1 MSRIERYE
9 DFEQFA
15 NGAEALFNGLLA
27 ADSRAEELS
36 TFYSFYAKKGGA
48 MGGVDKRIVEVFF
61 GNRAIDHVKT
71 FESQDRTFPQRHSK
85 LLSERGASLR
95 YERTDTGTVIC
106 TLFPAETKASRQ
118 REDSILLEW
127 ITNPRSLH
135 SKRKVGAHWRSLI
148 SYMQCT
154 SVDGEP
160 TTLDKL
166 RIGYL
171 RFTRR
176 LIVDGRAE
184 TTRIV
189 AAIESAF
196 RYALTIGLSGFL
208 LTLINVFGGS
218 KEAEKQQAEL
228 VSLTRVLS
236 DAHGL
241 IKAQS
246 ERIVSLEQRVDAM
259 QRTAQGPNPAVNRT
273 LRDKAPRSAANRER

>member
-1 MSRIERYE
+1 MSRKERYE
-9 DFEQFA
+9 EFQHFA

-27 ADSRAEELS
+27 SDSRAKDLS
-36 TFYSFYAKKGGA
+36 NFYSFYAKKGGA
-48 MGGVDKRIVEVFF
+48 MGGVDKRVVEVFF
-61 GNRAIDHVKT
+61 GNRAIDHVET
-71 FESQDRTFPQRHSK
+71 FESLDGEFPQRQSK
-85 LLSERGASLR
+85 LVSERGASLR

-106 TLFPAETKASRQ
+106 TLFPAETKSSRQ

-127 ITNPRSLH
+127 IANPRYLH

-160 TTLDKL
+160 TMLDKW
-166 RIGYL
+166 RVGYL

-184 TTRIV
+184 TTHIV
-189 AAIESAF
+189 AALESIF

-208 LTLINVFGGS
+208 LTLINVFGGY
-218 KEAEKQQAEL
+218 KEAEKQQAEHL
-228 VSLTRVLS
+228 SLTRDLS
-236 DAHGL
+236 DARGY

-246 ERIVSLEQRVDAM
+246 ERIVSLEQRVDTL
-259 QRTAQGPNPAVNRT
+259 QQDTLGPTLWST
-273 LRDKAPRSAANRER
+273 LRCAIKPRSAGYLER

>member
-1 MSRIERYE
+1 MSRKDRYE

-15 NGAEALFNGLLA
+15 DGAEALFNGLLA
-27 ADSRAEELS
+27 SDSRAKDLS
-36 TFYSFYAKKGGA
+36 NFYSFYAKKGGA
-48 MGGVDKRIVEVFF
+48 MGGVDKRVVEVFF
-61 GNRAIDHVKT
+61 GNRAIDHVET
-71 FESQDRTFPQRHSK
+71 FESQDGAFPQRQSK

-118 REDSILLEW
+118 REDSILLDW
-127 ITNPRSLH
+127 IANPRSLH
-135 SKRKVGAHWRSLI
+135 SNRKVGAHWRSLI

-154 SVDGEP
+154 SIDGEP
-160 TTLDKL
+160 TMLDNW
-166 RIGYL
+166 RVGYL

-176 LIVDGRAE
+176 LIVEGRAE

-189 AAIESAF
+189 AAIESVF

-218 KEAEKQQAEL
+218 KEAEKQHAEYL
-228 VSLTRVLS
+228 SLTRDLS
-236 DAHGL
+236 DARGF

-246 ERIVSLEQRVDAM
+246 ERIVSLEQRVDAL
-259 QRTAQGPNPAVNRT
+259 QQAAQGPNPAVHRT
-273 LRDKAPRSAANRER
+273 LRDKAAQRR

>member
-1 MSRIERYE
+1 M
-9 DFEQFA
+9 FK
-15 NGAEALFNGLLA
+15 GLLA
-27 ADSRAEELS
+27 SDSRAQDLS
-36 TFYSFYAKKGGA
+36 TYYSFYAKKGGA

-61 GNRAIDHVKT
+61 GNRPIDSVET
-71 FESQDRTFPQRHSK
+71 FEPLDGMFPQRQSK
-85 LLSERGASLR
+85 LLSERGVSLR

-127 ITNPRSLH
+127 IANPRSLH

-160 TTLDKL
+160 TALDKW

-176 LIVDGRAE
+176 LFVDGRAE

-208 LTLINVFGGS
+208 LTLINVFGGP
-218 KEAEKQQAEL
+218 KEVGKLQAEH
-228 VSLTRVLS
+228 VSLARELS
-236 DAHGL
+236 DARGF

-259 QRTAQGPNPAVNRT
+259 QRVAQGIAPDLREKPRRSVNSNVR
-273 LRDKAPRSAANRER
+273 LHKQ